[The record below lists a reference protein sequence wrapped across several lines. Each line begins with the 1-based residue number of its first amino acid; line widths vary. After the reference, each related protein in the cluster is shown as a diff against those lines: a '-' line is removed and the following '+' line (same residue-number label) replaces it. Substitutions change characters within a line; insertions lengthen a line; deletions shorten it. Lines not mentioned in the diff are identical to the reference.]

1 VCLLIKN
8 VLRTIEENK
17 MFNKGDKVIVAV
29 SGGPDSICLLH
40 MLYVLQNRLGITLY
54 AAHVNHCLRG
64 EEGDKDEEYVK
75 KFCESLSV
83 EFKSLKINV
92 NYIAKEK
99 RISCE
104 SAGREA
110 RYKFFEELKK
120 ELKAE
125 KIAIAHNANDQAETV
140 LMRIMRGAGMQGL
153 TGIRPVRDNI
163 FVRPLI
169 RTTRDEI
176 EKYCDNNNL
185 HPRIDKTN
193 LETIYSRNKI
203 RLELIPYIQ
212 NNFNRDIITVLNRL
226 SDIIKID
233 NDYLNYISQEKFK
246 KYCEIKA
253 QKVIIFKGAFLED
266 KAVLVRIIRM
276 SLETVAGDLKD
287 IERIHI
293 FNIIDIQKCSTGKEI
308 MLPHNLLASNDYGN
322 IIVKKNIKECMKNC
336 EIQYTL
342 RMGFNNITDIR
353 SKVYINLID
362 LKEYAYYKKDRFIQ
376 YFDYDKIKGSIIL
389 RNRRKGDKFIPLG
402 MIGNKKLK
410 SLFIDLKIS
419 KDKRNKIPLICFGDD
434 IGWIVGYRIS
444 ELFKVDKNTK
454 NILAVKFESEEL

>member
-1 VCLLIKN
+1 
-8 VLRTIEENK
+8 
-17 MFNKGDKVIVAV
+17 
-29 SGGPDSICLLH
+29 
-40 MLYVLQNRLGITLY
+40 
-54 AAHVNHCLRG
+54 
-64 EEGDKDEEYVK
+64 
-75 KFCESLSV
+75 
-83 EFKSLKINV
+83 
-92 NYIAKEK
+92 
-99 RISCE
+99 
-104 SAGREA
+104 
-110 RYKFFEELKK
+110 
-120 ELKAE
+120 
-125 KIAIAHNANDQAETV
+125 
-140 LMRIMRGAGMQGL
+140 
-153 TGIRPVRDNI
+153 
-163 FVRPLI
+163 
-169 RTTRDEI
+169 
-176 EKYCDNNNL
+176 
-185 HPRIDKTN
+185 
-193 LETIYSRNKI
+193 
-203 RLELIPYIQ
+203 
-212 NNFNRDIITVLNRL
+212 
-226 SDIIKID
+226 
-233 NDYLNYISQEKFK
+233 
-246 KYCEIKA
+246 
-253 QKVIIFKGAFLED
+253 
-266 KAVLVRIIRM
+266 M